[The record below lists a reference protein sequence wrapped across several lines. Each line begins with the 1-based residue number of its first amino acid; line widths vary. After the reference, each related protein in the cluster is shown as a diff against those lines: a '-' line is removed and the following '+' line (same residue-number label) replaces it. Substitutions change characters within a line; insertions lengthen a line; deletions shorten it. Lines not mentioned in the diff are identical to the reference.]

1 MKMRMKPG
9 IIPEGED
16 HHDHAHYVVIEAQH
30 PSREHLQALFGTMA
44 QLRQKLVGV
53 LEIDAQQNR
62 NAEDKLSMR
71 DGIEDVVGDVL
82 PELNRFFGMATRAA
96 WQMLP

>member
-1 MKMRMKPG
+1 
-9 IIPEGED
+9 
-16 HHDHAHYVVIEAQH
+16 
-30 PSREHLQALFGTMA
+30 MA
-44 QLRQKLVGV
+44 QLRQKLVVV

-82 PELNRFFGMATRAA
+82 PGLNRFFWNDNSGSLADASLGENFTFRPSSYRFP
-96 WQMLP
+96 LSRTGGHRK